1 MSRRRAAF
9 VSCLTLALG
18 GCLVGPD
25 FKPPA
30 PPDVDA
36 YRTPESPAQKAES
49 DTDAAQRI
57 ALGQRIPA
65 QWWALFHSSRL
76 DETLRQAIAA
86 SYTLAAAKATLAQ
99 VQEAIVEARA
109 ALYPQVDLGASARR
123 STAGAGLGTENLFPS
138 ARASATRSMRS
149 AGHGDTS
156 NRQRLWRRTSAIS
169 SWRRTSP

>member
-1 MSRRRAAF
+1 MSKRRAAL

-30 PPDVDA
+30 PPDADA
-36 YRTPESPAQKAES
+36 YRTVESPAQKAES
-49 DTDAAQRI
+49 DADAAQRI

-76 DETLRQAIAA
+76 EGTLRQAIAA

-99 VQEAIVEARA
+99 VQETVVEARA
-109 ALYPQVDLGASARR
+109 ALYPQIDLGASARR
-123 STAGAGLGTENLFPS
+123 SGAAAGVGGTGGLFSVGPTVSYSIDAFGGT
-138 ARASATRSMRS
+138 
-149 AGHGDTS
+149 
-156 NRQRLWRRTSAIS
+156 RRH
-169 SWRRTSP
+169 

>member
-1 MSRRRAAF
+1 MRRRRAAF

-86 SYTLAAAKATLAQ
+86 SYTLAAAKAPPAQ
-99 VQEAIVEARA
+99 SEGAGGGARA
-109 ALYPQVDLGASARR
+109 PLPPQAVLGGSARR
-123 STAGAGLGTENLFPS
+123 SPAGAGLGTENLFSVGP
-138 ARASATRSMRS
+138 
-149 AGHGDTS
+149 
-156 NRQRLWRRTSAIS
+156 
-169 SWRRTSP
+169 